1 MKTLSLRAR
10 LTLWYAITLVLVL
23 GLFGA
28 DVLTEQKRLGIRR
41 ADQDL
46 DSVHATL
53 ETIFREELRE
63 LDAPELAAREAKDAM
78 RSLGDGMVIL
88 DGNGH
93 PLAAQLDRLTLADVL
108 PRQSM
113 PSVRTIDPA
122 SGEWRVH
129 SQRVTIGDGTY
140 TLVVARPL
148 TDLAREQHEVRE
160 AMFVV
165 IPLALLFAG
174 AGGWWLASIGLR
186 PVTQMA
192 RRAATIPLTG
202 TADLGPVPR
211 DDELGQLARAFN
223 ALVSRLRA
231 ALQTQRQFM
240 ADASHELRT
249 PVSVIRTAS
258 DVALTLDQRDESEY
272 RDALAITG
280 AQAQR
285 LGRLVEDMLT
295 LARADVG
302 AYPLHPVNLYLDD
315 VIEDCRRAV
324 AVLAAQRNITVTA
337 TGATDVPVQGDEEL
351 LRRLVVN
358 LLQNA
363 VQHSPQG
370 GTVFVDVSPNGSRV
384 YVRVADSGTGIA
396 ESDRA
401 RVFER
406 FVQLDP
412 SRRAEGTGLGLPIA
426 KWIAEIHQGSL
437 TVESTGPTGSTFCV
451 VLPIAH

>member
-1 MKTLSLRAR
+1 VKTLSLRAR
-10 LTLWYAITLVLVL
+10 LTLWYTIALVLVL
-23 GLFGA
+23 GLFGG
-28 DVLTEQKRLGIRR
+28 DVLIEQKRLGIRR
-41 ADQDL
+41 ADQEL

-53 ETIFREELRE
+53 ATIFREELRE

-78 RSLGDGMVIL
+78 RSLGDGVVIL
-88 DGNGH
+88 DGSGR
-93 PLAAQLDRLTLADVL
+93 PLAAQLDRLTLADVM

-113 PSVRTIDPA
+113 PSAVTVDSA
-122 SGEWRVH
+122 TSEWRVH
-129 SQRVTIGDGTY
+129 ARSITIEGGTY

-148 TDLAREQHEVRE
+148 MDLAREQREVRE

-165 IPLALLFAG
+165 IPLALLLAG

-192 RRAATIPLTG
+192 SRAASIPLTG
-202 TADLGPVPR
+202 TEDLGPVPR

-231 ALQTQRQFM
+231 ALQTQRQLM

-258 DVALTLDQRDESEY
+258 DVALSREHRDEAEY
-272 RDALAITG
+272 RDALTIAGT
-280 AQAQR
+280 QAQR
-285 LGRLVEDMLT
+285 LGRVVDDMLT

-302 AYPLHPVNLYLDD
+302 AYPLRPVNLYLDD
-315 VIEDCRRAV
+315 LIEDCRRAV
-324 AVLAAQRNITVTA
+324 AILAAQRNITVNA
-337 TGATDVPVQGDEEL
+337 TGARDVPVRGDEEL

-363 VQHSPQG
+363 VQHSPKD
-370 GTVFVDVSPNGSRV
+370 GTVSIDVSPNGSRV

-396 ESDRA
+396 QSDRA
-401 RVFER
+401 RIFER

-426 KWIAEIHQGSL
+426 RWIAEVHQGSL
-437 TVESTGPTGSTFCV
+437 SVESTGPTGSTFCV